1 MVQGQSSRELRL
13 DAVFHALSDATRR
26 AMLRKLAGG
35 ERKIGDLAEPFD
47 MSFNAVSKHV
57 KVLEE
62 AGLILRR
69 IDGRAHVCSL
79 APQPLKAADEWLR
92 FYESFWS
99 QSFDALDQLFRAQNE
114 AARSAKT
121 RDKRKQDQ

>member
-1 MVQGQSSRELRL
+1 MVQGHTARELRL

-26 AMLRKLAGG
+26 AMLRRLAGG

-57 KVLEE
+57 KVLED

-79 APQPLKAADEWLR
+79 APQPLKAADDWLR
-92 FYESFWS
+92 FYEGYWS
-99 QSFDALDQLFRAQNE
+99 QSFDTLDQLFRAQNE
-114 AARSAKT
+114 AARTVTA
-121 RDKRKQDQ
+121 RDKRK

>member
-1 MVQGQSSRELRL
+1 MVQEQTARELRL
-13 DAVFHALSDATRR
+13 AGVLRALSGATRR
-26 AMLRKLAGG
+26 SMLRRRAEG

-99 QSFDALDQLFRAQNE
+99 QRFDAL
-114 AARSAKT
+114 
-121 RDKRKQDQ
+121 

>member
-1 MVQGQSSRELRL
+1 MVQGQPARELRL

-26 AMLRKLAGG
+26 AMLRQLAGG

-99 QSFDALDQLFRAQNE
+99 ARFDTLDQLFRAQNE
-114 AARSAKT
+114 AAKG
-121 RDKRKQDQ
+121 KKK

>member
-1 MVQGQSSRELRL
+1 MVQELTAREQRL
-13 DAVFHALSDATRR
+13 DDIFHALSDATRR
-26 AMLRKLAGG
+26 AMLRRLAGG

-62 AGLILRR
+62 AGLVKRR
-69 IDGRAHVCSL
+69 IDGRSHVCSL
-79 APQPLKAADEWLR
+79 APQPLKTADEWLR

-99 QSFDALDQLFRAQNE
+99 VRFDALDQMFKAQNE
-114 AARSAKT
+114 AARSEASKNKKT
-121 RDKRKQDQ
+121 

>member
-1 MVQGQSSRELRL
+1 MVQGHTSRELRL
-13 DAVFHALSDATRR
+13 DTVFHALSDATRR
-26 AMLRKLAGG
+26 AMLRRLAAG

-57 KVLEE
+57 KVLED

-79 APQPLKAADEWLR
+79 APQPLKAADDWLR

-114 AARSAKT
+114 AARNSGIKG
-121 RDKRKQDQ
+121 KRK